1 MKIDNDFLKERFLKE
16 KMQNDLREFKNCLI
30 VYAHEDIQDELDI
43 KYFMGKIGNFYRF
56 FINNVNIYSSDFLI
70 DHEKMKNQLEGMCTT
85 KRMIKKFNEM
95 LDYQGEILNNMSRY
109 IEIMS
114 RREENGGENRAS

>member
-1 MKIDNDFLKERFLKE
+1 MKIDNEFLKERFLKE

-56 FINNVNIYSSDFLI
+56 FINNINIYSSEFLI
-70 DHEKMKNQLEGMCTT
+70 DHEKMKNQLEGMCIT
-85 KRMIKKFNEM
+85 KRMIKKFNDM
-95 LDYQGEILNNMSRY
+95 LDYQGEILNNMSIY

-114 RREENGGENRAS
+114 RREENEGENRES

>member
-43 KYFMGKIGNFYRF
+43 NYFMGKIGNFYRF
-56 FINNVNIYSSDFLI
+56 FINNVYIYSSDFLI

-114 RREENGGENRAS
+114 RREENEGENRAS

>member
-1 MKIDNDFLKERFLKE
+1 MKIDNEFLKERFLKE

-56 FINNVNIYSSDFLI
+56 FINNINIYSSEFLI
-70 DHEKMKNQLEGMCTT
+70 DHEKMKNQLEGMCIT
-85 KRMIKKFNEM
+85 KRMIKKFNDM

-114 RREENGGENRAS
+114 RREENEGENRES